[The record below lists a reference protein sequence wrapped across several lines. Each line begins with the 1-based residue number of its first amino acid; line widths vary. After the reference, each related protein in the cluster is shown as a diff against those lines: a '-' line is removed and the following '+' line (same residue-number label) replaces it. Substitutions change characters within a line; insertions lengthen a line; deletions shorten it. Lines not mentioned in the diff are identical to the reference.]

1 MKYIRM
7 IRKYNYE
14 ENDNRLTD
22 AVKTAFL
29 TVDISLQEHIII
41 SDNVFYSYRKNGHF
55 DID

>member
-1 MKYIRM
+1 LKYIRM

-22 AVKTAFL
+22 AAKTAFL
-29 TVDISLQEHIII
+29 TVDISLQEHVII
-41 SDNVFYSYRKNGHF
+41 SDNGYRSYRKNGYF

>member
-1 MKYIRM
+1 M

-22 AVKTAFL
+22 AAKTAFL
-29 TVDISLQEHIII
+29 TVDISLQEHVII
-41 SDNVFYSYRKNGHF
+41 SDNGYRSYRKNGYF